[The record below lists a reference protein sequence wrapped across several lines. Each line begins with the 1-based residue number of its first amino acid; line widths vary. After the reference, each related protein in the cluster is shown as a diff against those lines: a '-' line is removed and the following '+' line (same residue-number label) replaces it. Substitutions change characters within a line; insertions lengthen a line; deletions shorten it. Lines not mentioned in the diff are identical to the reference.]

1 MEQEIKKALHKFI
14 SEELDL
20 DEERLEGFDYD
31 TPLFDNGLDLD
42 SLDAVDIAIFIKKTY
57 RIELSEE
64 DVDAFKSINLIA
76 ETVSKKL
83 AELEPA

>member
-31 TPLFDNGLDLD
+31 TSLFDNGLDLD

-64 DVDAFKSINLIA
+64 DVDAFKNINLIA
-76 ETVSKKL
+76 ETVNKKI

>member
-31 TPLFDNGLDLD
+31 TSLFDNGLDLD

-64 DVDAFKSINLIA
+64 DVDAFKNINLIA
-76 ETVSKKL
+76 ETVSKKI